1 MVTSCALLKASTS
14 LAIAGTGQSSPTSEE
29 QAQPSRLPPVRLDG
43 SYFTREGKRFL
54 PVGAHWVPA
63 KAAMQWPIQWTPEEI
78 EADFAKMQE
87 LGYSMVRLDLL
98 WAWFEPRPGDYNPV
112 AFQQLDYLISLAHKY
127 QIYL

>member
-1 MVTSCALLKASTS
+1 MQIPSSAALIVFSCALLAAS
-14 LAIAGTGQSSPTSEE
+14 AILPINSTGQSSPASTK
-29 QAQPSRLPPVRLDG
+29 QAQPPRLAPVHLDG

-112 AFQQLDYLISLAHKY
+112 AFQQLDY
-127 QIYL
+127 